1 MMSILSR
8 LRPLLLMGLF
18 LSTILSS
25 FLVFSGDRIQA
36 AAPPAP
42 SPTSQKAPVSL
53 TDGVKQQVLS
63 NGLTVLTKEIHTS
76 PVVSVQVWYRVG
88 ARNEGKGIN
97 GLSHQLE
104 HLLFKGTKDR
114 PIQFGRL
121 FSALGSESNAFTSF
135 DQTAYFGTVERDKL
149 EALLVLEADR
159 MQNARNTPEDLA
171 SEKKVVISE
180 LQGYE
185 NSPGYRLNRAVMRA
199 AFPNRTY
206 GLPVGGTKA
215 DVEKFT
221 VEQVQDYYKTYYRPD
236 NATLV
241 VTGDFETTALMKRV
255 QEIYGVIPKPTQPL
269 LSKPAQGL
277 GVLTDTLPKPQQ
289 APILL
294 KEPGSN
300 ALLSVVYPLPDA
312 NHPDVPAIDVMD
324 TILSGG
330 RSSRLYQAL
339 VESGLAS
346 SVSASA
352 AELIEPGWYSL
363 SASAAAGQPLA
374 KVETTLQQTLAAFR
388 QQPVSAEE
396 LDRAKTQLRASF
408 IFGNQDISSQATQL
422 GYSHI
427 VAGDYRFTD
436 RYLAGIDRVTPADVQ
451 RVAREYLKPERQTVG
466 FFEPTQADGKPGAS
480 PSAGKTA
487 ENFSPGAPVD
497 PAQVA
502 KYLPP
507 IPASAKSQSA
517 TRLPQTFSLS
527 NGLKVLLLRDSSTP
541 TINLSGHIQAGTI
554 FDTPAKA
561 GLASLTAGNLMN
573 GTQTKDAL
581 TLAKTLEDRGAGLG
595 FSASREGV
603 SISGAALAQDL
614 PVLMQTLAD
623 VVQNANFPAQ
633 QLELS
638 RQRSLIGLK
647 AALDDP
653 RQLGRRAFQQAIY
666 PENHPFHTF
675 PTEESLKRITR
686 EDLALF
692 HRQYY
697 QPDGTVLAIVGDFDP
712 NQVRS
717 LLESSLGQ
725 WKGAGKTT
733 IPNFPTVSLPKAT
746 TYLNKTI
753 PGKSESVT
761 YLGYNSLSRK
771 DPRYYAALVMN
782 QILGGSTLSSR
793 LGTEVRDRQ
802 GLTYGIYSAFAA
814 GIYPGPFLISMQTA
828 PGDAQK
834 AINST
839 VALLKQLRETGI
851 TQAELD
857 TAKRSLTSSYPVD
870 LSSPSNLVEVILGNE
885 VTGLGLEELRQ
896 FPAKIAAVTP
906 AQIKQAIAEL
916 IQPDNLVIVTAGPV
930 EKAATGK

>member
-1 MMSILSR
+1 MMSIFPR
-8 LRPLLLMGLF
+8 LRPLLLIGLF
-18 LSTILSS
+18 VSTVLSS
-25 FLVFSGDRIQA
+25 LLVFSGDRIQA
-36 AAPPAP
+36 ATPPDP
-42 SPTSQKAPVSL
+42 VPVQKTQKAPVSL
-53 TDGVKQQVLS
+53 TDGVKQTVLT
-63 NGLTVLTKEIHTS
+63 NGLTVLTKEVHTS

-88 ARNEGKGIN
+88 SRNEGKGIN
-97 GLSHQLE
+97 GLAHQLE
-104 HLLFKGTKDR
+104 HLMFKGTKDR

-121 FSALGSESNAFTSF
+121 LSALGSESNAFTSF
-135 DQTAYFGTVERDKL
+135 DETAYFGTVERDKL

-159 MQNARNTPEDLA
+159 MQNTRNLPEDLV

-185 NSPGYRLNRAVMRA
+185 NSPSYRLSRAVMRS
-199 AFPNRTY
+199 AFPNRAY

-221 VEQVQDYYKTYYRPD
+221 VAQVQDYYKAYYRPD
-236 NATLV
+236 NAILV
-241 VTGDFETTALMKRV
+241 VTGDFETQPVLKRI
-255 QEIYGVIPKPTQPL
+255 QEIYGAIPKPAQPL
-269 LSKPAQGL
+269 STKPAQGL
-277 GVLTDTLPKPQQ
+277 GVPAEAGRKPS

-294 KEPGSN
+294 KEPGSTP
-300 ALLSVVYPLPDA
+300 LLSMLYPLPDA

-324 TILSGG
+324 GILTGG
-330 RSSRLYQAL
+330 RSSRLYQAV

-352 AELIEPGWYSL
+352 SELIEPGWYSI
-363 SASAAAGQPLA
+363 SASAAAGKPLSQ
-374 KVETTLQQTLAAFR
+374 VETTIQQTLAAFR

-396 LDRAKTQLRASF
+396 LNRAKTQLRASF

-422 GYSHI
+422 GYSQV

-436 RYLAGIDRVTPADVQ
+436 RYLAGIERVTPADVQ
-451 RVAREYLKPERQTVG
+451 RVARMYLKPERQTVG

-480 PSAGKTA
+480 PSAGKTS
-487 ENFSPGAPVD
+487 ENFSPGTPVD

-502 KYLPP
+502 KYLPA
-507 IPASAKSQSA
+507 IKPATKSEA
-517 TRLPQTFSLS
+517 TKLPQTLVLS
-527 NGLKVLLLRDSSTP
+527 NGLKVLLLQDRSTP

-561 GLASLTAGNLMN
+561 GLANLTAGNLMN

-581 TLAKTLEDRGAGLG
+581 AIAKTLEDRGAGLG

-603 SISGAALAQDL
+603 SISGASLAQDL
-614 PVLMQTLAD
+614 PILVQTLAD
-623 VVQNANFPAQ
+623 VLRNATFPAQ

-653 RQLGRRAFQQAIY
+653 GQLGRRAFQQAIY

-697 QPDGTVLAIVGDFDP
+697 RPDSTVLAMVGDFDP
-712 NQVRS
+712 AQVRS
-717 LLESSLGQ
+717 LLESALGQ
-725 WKGAGKTT
+725 WKNVGKTT
-733 IPNFPTVSLPKAT
+733 VPAFPTVMMPKAT
-746 TYLNKTI
+746 TYLSKTI

-761 YLGYNSLSRK
+761 YLGYNSLARK
-771 DPRYYAALVMN
+771 DPRYYSAMVMN
-782 QILGGSTLSSR
+782 EILGGSTLSSR

-870 LSSPSNLVEVILGNE
+870 LSSPSNLVDVILGNE

-896 FPAKIAAVTP
+896 FPAKIEAVTP
-906 AQIKQAIAEL
+906 AQIKQVITEL
-916 IQPDNLVIVTAGPV
+916 IQPDNLVIVTAGSV
-930 EKAATGK
+930 EKTAAGQ